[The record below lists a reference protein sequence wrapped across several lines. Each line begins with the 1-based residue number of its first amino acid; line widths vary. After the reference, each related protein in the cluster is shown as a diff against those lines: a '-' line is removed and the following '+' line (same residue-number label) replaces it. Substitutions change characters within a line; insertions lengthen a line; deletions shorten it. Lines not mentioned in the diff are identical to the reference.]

1 MANYNESSLQADIP
15 WSRAII
21 LAAIGTLIFLLL
33 QVMPAI
39 YNEAAG
45 KGLSAVISK
54 GQAEEA
60 AKAFVHAHY
69 GEQAT
74 RAHVVYQAD
83 KLLPGYLDKAKKM
96 DEFTAQY
103 DKDYPFEMYQAE
115 VYAAHPE
122 GNRLYF
128 IYVHMF
134 TGEVVAWNWHQEP
147 GDSQGLLP
155 GAEAEEAALAFAASR
170 GYHREELVVKGA
182 ERDGTIRIGVQ
193 GAAIGEATLD
203 LLVRIAEIGG
213 KPAAVGFKPDF
224 QVPASY
230 KDYVA
235 SQDKLAERLSLFGYL
250 LLSAVLGILAIIYAI
265 LYRRHSSFA
274 RGSVITAIALAIFIA
289 YLYNSA
295 DGFRAM
301 GGEVANLGIITAGMI
316 IFYILFTSAQAA
328 GVYFSLVAGDGLWRS
343 MGRKLWPR
351 FREPGYGD
359 HIWNSMKLS
368 YLLALVLLGL
378 QSAIFLVLQMS
389 VGMWGTTDVTQS
401 PLNTATL
408 FIMPLLAWYAAI
420 FEEAVFR
427 LFSIS
432 LLKKWLKNSFIACL
446 IPAFIWAL
454 GHVSY
459 PIYPSTTRMI
469 ELTIIGVIFGYIML
483 KHGFITALFTHAI
496 LNTILMGLQ
505 LCLTGEAGHIIAA
518 LAYLVLPLAI
528 AWIIRFWHGRK
539 QAALPTPT
547 LRPEAPQ

>member
-1 MANYNESSLQADIP
+1 MANNHEYSLQAEIP
-15 WSRAII
+15 WSRALI

-33 QVMPAI
+33 QVAPSI

-45 KGLSAVISK
+45 KGLSSVISK
-54 GQAEEA
+54 EQAAEA
-60 AKAFVHAHY
+60 ARDFVRTHY
-69 GEQAT
+69 GEQAS
-74 RAHVVYQAD
+74 RSHVVYQAG
-83 KLLPGYLDKAKKM
+83 KLLPGYLDKAKKLE
-96 DEFTAQY
+96 EFTTQY

-115 VYAAHPE
+115 VYAANPE

-134 TGEVVAWNWHQEP
+134 TGEVVAWNWHQESGYNP
-147 GDSQGLLP
+147 GLMQ
-155 GAEAEEAALAFAASR
+155 GAEAEEAALAFIASR
-170 GYHREELVVKGA
+170 GYHREELDVKGK
-182 ERDGTIRIGVQ
+182 ETDGSIRIGVQ

-203 LLVRIAEIGG
+203 LLVRVSEIGG
-213 KPAAVGFKPDF
+213 KPVAVSFKPEF
-224 QVPASY
+224 QVPQSY

-235 SQDKLAERLSLFGYL
+235 GQDRLAERLSLFGYL
-250 LLSAVLGILAIIYAI
+250 LLSAVLGVLAIIYAI

-274 RGSVITAIALAIFIA
+274 RGWLITAAALAIFIA

-378 QSAIFLVLQMS
+378 QSVIFLVLQQS

-408 FIMPLLAWYAAI
+408 FILPLLAWYAAI

-432 LLKKWLKNSFIACL
+432 ILKKWLKSSFIACL

-505 LCLTGEAGHIIAA
+505 LCLTGEVGYMIAA
-518 LAYLVLPLAI
+518 IAYLALPLAI
-528 AWIIRFWHGRK
+528 AWIIRARHRRK
-539 QAALPTPT
+539 QAAMPPT
-547 LRPEAPQ
+547 LHPEAPQ